1 MFITEA
7 LLTTLMCAPRSVYS
21 WDVVATRSGGQLF
34 FDRHDGSEVELLT
47 AAETAPEA
55 VAEDRD
61 ALNGVQQ
68 LSQEATAVNQNFC
81 QQARAPARPGRPVRP
96 CAPPRPAQ
104 GASAQSYPDPDPKPR
119 PLLEAYPLTPC
130 RACRC
135 GARRCCCMV
144 RRALW
149 ATRPTLSR
157 RTVTSSWRPWPTGA
171 PSGRLC
177 AARCSAAGAVSCR
190 APRALGAAVCA
201 SSGADSIV
209 TAPLL
214 MMHHFDPGSPRL
226 GSSRARTVS
235 GLGRCMRRARF
246 FRARPRY
253 RKFKIGEDLALVVR
267 CELDGLM
274 TYKGQELLLSIKAL
288 NEFDPKITGA
298 APSSGLCGT
307 HLCGTCRSSGRTC
320 CP

>member
-130 RACRC
+130 PACRC

-214 MMHHFDPGSPRL
+214 MMYHFDPGSPRL
-226 GSSRARTVS
+226 GSSRAR
-235 GLGRCMRRARF
+235 R
-246 FRARPRY
+246 
-253 RKFKIGEDLALVVR
+253 
-267 CELDGLM
+267 
-274 TYKGQELLLSIKAL
+274 
-288 NEFDPKITGA
+288 
-298 APSSGLCGT
+298 
-307 HLCGTCRSSGRTC
+307 
-320 CP
+320 